1 MTIGAPDAVYDL
13 RALRG
18 ALPDNASKLRKSI
31 DRWIAA
37 HSVRS
42 DLSIAHAQVTEALY
56 LHKLNRTSSR
66 YAPIGLLHS
75 ALSTYARSLERHSN
89 HRPAIKLGEMM
100 SASQIQFHQ
109 QLIEI
114 RDEGIAHFGP
124 AGPDRPLAEDHAI
137 VIFQDGKYQPGIL
150 SRRSLFNKGFAVQF
164 QQHLME
170 TASLVGE
177 VSEDRRVEFQK
188 LFHGA
193 LEERDDMS
201 DLLERCIFD
210 QDQLGP
216 VKDLALRFRPGGRVT
231 IIAGDD

>member
-1 MTIGAPDAVYDL
+1 MTIDAPDAVYDL

-18 ALPDNASKLRKSI
+18 VLPDDSSKLRKSI

-37 HSVRS
+37 HSVHS

-56 LHKLNRTSSR
+56 LHRLNRTSSR

-89 HRPAIKLGEMM
+89 HRPAIKLGEIM
-100 SASQIQFHQ
+100 SASQIQFHK

-137 VIFQDGKYQPGIL
+137 VIFQDGQYQPGIL

-170 TASLVGE
+170 TTDLVAQI
-177 VSEDRRVEFQK
+177 SEERRISFQK
-188 LFHGA
+188 LFHAA
-193 LEERDDMS
+193 LDERDDMAS
-201 DLLERCIFD
+201 LLDGCIFD
-210 QDQLGP
+210 QNQLGQ
-216 VKDLALRFRPGGRVT
+216 VKDLALGFRPGGRVT
-231 IIAGDD
+231 IITGDD